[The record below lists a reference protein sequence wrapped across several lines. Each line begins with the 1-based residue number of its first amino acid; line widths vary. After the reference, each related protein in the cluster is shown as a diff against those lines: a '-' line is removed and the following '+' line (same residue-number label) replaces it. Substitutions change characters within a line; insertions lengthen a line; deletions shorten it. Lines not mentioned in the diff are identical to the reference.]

1 MTIEVFIIVLV
12 AAVLHPLWN
21 AIMIRV
27 KLEPIEK
34 AALLNLIAALFGGIL
49 LIYTGWP
56 SGGTNISIYLAASMI
71 FNNGYFIGL
80 MYAFRAGDM
89 AQVYPA
95 VRGAAVFLT
104 TLVSTVFLHEQLNL
118 FGWLGI
124 VAVGTGVC
132 LLSFSPNA
140 AAPLN
145 WRALGF
151 ALLTS
156 AFLSAGLL
164 VDGHGARASGNVYA
178 YAGAA
183 FLLTGVGTLVIV
195 VIYSRPAVIF
205 RMLNEWKR
213 GVAGG
218 FLSFLVSGI
227 GIWAMTVA
235 SIPEVVALRDT
246 SVLFG
251 AAIAYLFLKETLGA
265 VRLMAAVLIVCGV
278 VVMRLGA

>member
-1 MTIEVFIIVLV
+1 MTIEVFIIVLI

-21 AIMIRV
+21 AIMIKV

-34 AALLNLIAALFGGIL
+34 AALLNLVAALLGGIL

-56 SGGTNISIYLAASMI
+56 SGGTNISIYLAASMV
-71 FNNGYFIGL
+71 FNNVYFIAL
-80 MYAFRAGDM
+80 MYAFRVGDM

-104 TLVSTVFLHEQLNL
+104 ALVSTVFLHEQLNF

-140 AAPLN
+140 AALLN

-156 AFLSAGLL
+156 VFLSAALL
-164 VDGHGARASGNVYA
+164 VDGYGARGSGNVYA
-178 YAGAA
+178 YAGAM
-183 FLLTGVGTLVIV
+183 FLLTGVGSLIVIL
-195 VIYSRPAVIF
+195 IHSRSAVIF
-205 RMLNEWKR
+205 RMLKEWKR
-213 GVAGG
+213 GMAGG
-218 FLSFLVSGI
+218 FLSFLVNGI

-251 AAIAYLFLKETLGA
+251 AAIAYFFLKETLGA
-265 VRLMAAVLIVCGV
+265 VRLTAAGLIVCGV
-278 VVMRLGA
+278 VVMRLGS